1 MAKASTIELGNATV
15 KPSRFDYERPADL
28 AAAIALARREDVAV
42 KLLAGGQSLGPM
54 LNLRLAQ
61 PELLVDITGIP
72 ELKRFEEHS
81 DAIVIGACVTHAD
94 IEDGRVPD
102 VTGGA
107 LREVARGIAYRAVR
121 NRGTLGGSLAHA
133 DPSAD
138 WVASLAAL
146 GAAVLIRG
154 PAGSRSLAIE
164 DFVTGAFEAALEP
177 GEIIEAVRIP
187 RLSRSAHWGYYKICR
202 KPGELAQAIGAVLHD
217 PERSVLR
224 AVIGATESR
233 PIVFP
238 DAASLFGG
246 KSSGGLATAFD
257 AAAAARALDA
267 AGMTD
272 RYDNR
277 IHVVALTRAIEQAG
291 RA

>member
-1 MAKASTIELGNATV
+1 M
-15 KPSRFDYERPADL
+15 KPSRFEYERPVDL
-28 AAAIALARREDVAV
+28 AAAIALARREDVVV
-42 KLLAGGQSLGPM
+42 KFLAGGQSLGPM
-54 LNLRLAQ
+54 LNLRLVQ
-61 PELLVDITGIP
+61 PEVLVDITGIP
-72 ELKRFEEHS
+72 ELKRFEENA
-81 DAIVIGACVTHAD
+81 DAIVVGACVTHAD

-146 GAAVLIRG
+146 GAEVLIRG
-154 PAGSRSLAIE
+154 PAGSRSLAIA
-164 DFVTGAFEAALEP
+164 DFVTGAFEVALEP
-177 GEIIEAVRIP
+177 GEILEAVRIP
-187 RLSRSAHWGYYKICR
+187 RLSRGARWGYYKICR

-217 PERSVLR
+217 PERAVLR

-246 KSSGGLATAFD
+246 KPRAGLGAAFD
-257 AAAAARALDA
+257 AGAAARALNA
-267 AGMTD
+267 AGMSD
-272 RYDNR
+272 PYDNR
-277 IHVVALTRAIEQAG
+277 IHVVALKRAIDQAD